1 MDMNFHSKQSAALH
15 SRILNGRWIGYLMI
29 VSGIFAGPLPTS
41 LIAAEEE
48 QPQQLLND
56 VVQDMSVAT
65 RWLSKM
71 ATDVLT
77 QETQK
82 DAVEKLD
89 KLIVELEK
97 QAQAN
102 DGSMSSANPSRPMAD
117 SRIKSGPGGL
127 GKLHAADQDGK
138 HWAELPA
145 HERERILQS
154 MTEGFPAHYQGI
166 LEAYFKR
173 IAEEKP
179 LNADDHAPGTNGSS
193 DGSSGSRSN
202 SGAADV
208 SVPVAA
214 PPAES
219 SGEVGTKSSA
229 SK

>member
-1 MDMNFHSKQSAALH
+1 M
-15 SRILNGRWIGYLMI
+15 W
-29 VSGIFAGPLPTS
+29 
-41 LIAAEEE
+41 
-48 QPQQLLND
+48 QL
-56 VVQDMSVAT
+56 A
-65 RWLSKM
+65 
-71 ATDVLT
+71 

-117 SRIKSGPGGL
+117 SKIKSGPGGI

-166 LEAYFKR
+166 LETYFKR

-179 LNADDHAPGTNGSS
+179 LNADDHAPEPSGSS
-193 DGSSGSRSN
+193 DGSRSN
-202 SGAADV
+202 SGATDV
-208 SVPVAA
+208 SAPAAA

-219 SGEVGTKSSA
+219 SGKVGSKSSV